1 MHKPYHHGNLQASL
15 LQAAETLLEARGAS
29 ALTLREVAKAAGVS
43 HAAPYHHFDNLEA
56 LTAAVAERGFAVLAD
71 DMAAAQ
77 GADVRERLLG
87 ICEAYVRFALR
98 RPEQFRL
105 MFGPLLVHKQK
116 HPQLQQSA
124 ERSFGVLLQAA
135 IEFSADE
142 GAEIALCGWS
152 LAHGYAHLAIDGVID
167 TLPMP
172 VPDANTLARRFAAR
186 LLGEAAVPPA
196 TSADARRRYRRPG
209 SRS

>member
-1 MHKPYHHGNLQASL
+1 MHKPYHHGNLRESL
-15 LQAAETLLEARGAS
+15 LQAAEALLEARGAA

-43 HAAPYHHFDNLEA
+43 HAAPYHHFESLEA
-56 LTAAVAERGFAVLAD
+56 LSAAVAERGFAALAD
-71 DMAAAQ
+71 EMAAAR
-77 GADVRERLLG
+77 GADVREHLLG

-105 MFGPLLVHKQK
+105 MFGPLLAHKQK

-135 IEFSADE
+135 QEFSPAE
-142 GAEIALCGWS
+142 GVELALCGWS
-152 LAHGYAHLAIDGVID
+152 LAHGYAHLAIDRVIE
-167 TLPMP
+167 TLPVP
-172 VPDANTLARRFAAR
+172 VPDADTLARRFAAR
-186 LLGEAAVPPA
+186 LLGETTA
-196 TSADARRRYRRPG
+196 TSADARPRYRRPG

>member
-1 MHKPYHHGNLQASL
+1 MHKPYHHGNLRASL
-15 LQAAETLLEARGAS
+15 LSAAETLLEERGVS

-43 HAAPYHHFDNLEA
+43 HAAPYHHFESLEA
-56 LTAAVAERGFAVLAD
+56 LTAAVAEPGFAVLAD
-71 DMAAAQ
+71 EMAAAE
-77 GADVRERLLG
+77 GPDVRERLLG

-105 MFGPLLVHKQK
+105 MFGPLLAHKQK

-135 IEFSADE
+135 TEFSADE

-152 LAHGYAHLAIDGVID
+152 LAHGYAHLAIDGVIE
-167 TLPMP
+167 TLPVP
-172 VPDANTLARRFAAR
+172 VPDAKTLARRFAAR
-186 LLGEAAVPPA
+186 LLGEAGARPP
-196 TSADARRRYRRPG
+196 TSTDARRRYRRPG
-209 SRS
+209 SRN

>member
-1 MHKPYHHGNLQASL
+1 MHKPYHHGNLRASL
-15 LQAAETLLEARGAS
+15 LSAAATLLEARGAS

-43 HAAPYHHFDNLEA
+43 HAAPYHHFESLEA
-56 LTAAVAERGFAVLAD
+56 LTAALAEQGFAVLAD
-71 DMAAAQ
+71 EMAAAQ

-105 MFGPLLVHKQK
+105 MFGPLLAHKQK
-116 HPQLQQSA
+116 HPRLQQSA

-135 IEFSADE
+135 TDFSADE

-152 LAHGYAHLAIDGVID
+152 LAHGYAHLAIDGVIA
-167 TLPMP
+167 TLPVP
-172 VPDANTLARRFAAR
+172 VPDAKTLARRFAAR
-186 LLGEAAVPPA
+186 LLGEADAGAA
-196 TSADARRRYRRPG
+196 TSTGARRRYRRPG
-209 SRS
+209 SHS